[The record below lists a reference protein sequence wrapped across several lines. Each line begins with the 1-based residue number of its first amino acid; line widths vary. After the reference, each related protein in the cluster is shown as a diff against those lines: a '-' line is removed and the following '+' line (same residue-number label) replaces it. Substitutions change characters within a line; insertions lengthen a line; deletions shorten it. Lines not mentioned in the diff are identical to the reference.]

1 MSRNMLSGLW
11 KDESGAA
18 AIEYGVIAAVLSLV
32 VVTAISA
39 TGNSLSSVIGK
50 VITEFESALSG

>member
-11 KDESGAA
+11 EDESGAA
-18 AIEYGVIAAVLSLV
+18 AIEYGVIAAVLSIV
-32 VVTAISA
+32 VITAISA

-50 VITEFESALSG
+50 VIAEFESALSG

>member
-1 MSRNMLSGLW
+1 MNPNMLTGLW
-11 KDESGAA
+11 EDESGAA
-18 AIEYGVIAAVLSLV
+18 AIECGVIAAVLSLV

-50 VITEFESALSG
+50 VITELDSALGG

>member
-11 KDESGAA
+11 EDESGAA

-39 TGNSLSSVIGK
+39 NGNSLSSVIGR
-50 VITEFESALSG
+50 VITEFESALVG

>member
-11 KDESGAA
+11 EDESGAA

-32 VVTAISA
+32 VVTAVSA
-39 TGNSLSSVIGK
+39 NGNSLSSVIGK
-50 VITEFESALSG
+50 LISEFESRLSG

>member
-1 MSRNMLSGLW
+1 MNPNMLSGLW
-11 KDESGAA
+11 EDESGAA

-39 TGNSLSSVIGK
+39 TGNSLSSVIGR
-50 VITEFESALSG
+50 VLTELDSALGG

>member
-11 KDESGAA
+11 EDESGAA
-18 AIEYGVIAAVLSLV
+18 AIEYGVIAAVLSIV

-50 VITEFESALSG
+50 VITEFESALVG